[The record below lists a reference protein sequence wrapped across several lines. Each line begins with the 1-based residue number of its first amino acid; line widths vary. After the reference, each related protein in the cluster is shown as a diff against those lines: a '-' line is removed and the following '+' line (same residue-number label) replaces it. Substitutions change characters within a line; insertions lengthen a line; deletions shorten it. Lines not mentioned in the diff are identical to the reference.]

1 MNDIDNKPVALHSLK
16 VGAVCRQPSTYRLV
30 HLDTPAIDVMT
41 DFQVVSPAMVRPDA
55 TVSQATAM
63 MVSRGVRFLFV
74 VNAEDGIIGV
84 VTARDLTGPRVSLA
98 MQKKAIAQPGDVPV
112 RAIMTPREE
121 MEAMTL
127 HDVMYADVGRILVT
141 LKSVGRQHA
150 LVTETDTATGAE
162 FVRGIFSATHIGRRL
177 GVPVGAFEVASTFAE
192 IQSALAGT

>member
-1 MNDIDNKPVALHSLK
+1 
-16 VGAVCRQPSTYRLV
+16 
-30 HLDTPAIDVMT
+30 
-41 DFQVVSPAMVRPDA
+41 
-55 TVSQATAM
+55 M
-63 MVSRGVRFLFV
+63 MVSRGVRFLFD

-98 MQKKAIAQPGDVPV
+98 MQKKGIAQPGDVPA

-141 LKSVGRQHA
+141 LKAAGRQHA
-150 LVTETDTATGAE
+150 LVTETDPVTGAE

-177 GVPVGAFEVASTFAE
+177 GVPVGAFEVAHTFAE
-192 IQSALAGT
+192 IEAALAGT

>member
-1 MNDIDNKPVALHSLK
+1 MNDIENRPVALHALK
-16 VGAVCRQPSTYRLV
+16 IGAVCRQPSTYRLV

-41 DFQVVSPAMVRPDA
+41 DFQIVSPAMIRPDA

-74 VNAEDGIIGV
+74 VNSDDGITGV

-98 MQKKAIAQPGDVPV
+98 MQKAGSAQPGDVAV
-112 RAIMTPREE
+112 GEIMTPREN
-121 MEAMTL
+121 MQAMTL

-141 LKSVGRQHA
+141 LKHVGRQHA
-150 LVTETDTATGAE
+150 LVTETDSATGAE
-162 FVRGIFSATHIGRRL
+162 FVRGIFSATNIGRRL

-192 IQSALAGT
+192 IEAALAGT